1 MQQRGFHL
9 RFSHG
14 KPKIYQSAKEQMK
27 PSWPRE
33 IFLLTGFQAQVLS
46 YGSPL
51 LSGYWSPGGMSVT
64 LRGQR
69 SSCFT
74 PGWAKPTKWQVFQ
87 VTNYDPPGRQSQ
99 PWMYKVAHWDTRG
112 VIILTICHLQPQSEA
127 FRNVREEAVDLCHRL
142 FLTGTI
148 YLLRY
153 RHIETI
159 CIQFSLDACEECW
172 SGSSEVKIYINIA
185 TGNMVGC
192 VFSKKHIGPYISNRA
207 TDV

>member
-112 VIILTICHLQPQSEA
+112 GYYIDNMSPPTSVRSFQKCKRRSSGFMSQTFPHGHNLSPEVPSYRNHMYSVFLGCLRGVLKWEQWSE
-127 FRNVREEAVDLCHRL
+127 NLYQHSHR
-142 FLTGTI
+142 
-148 YLLRY
+148 
-153 RHIETI
+153 
-159 CIQFSLDACEECW
+159 
-172 SGSSEVKIYINIA
+172 
-185 TGNMVGC
+185 
-192 VFSKKHIGPYISNRA
+192 
-207 TDV
+207 